1 MYTLEKQRSVSV
13 RDTDKSQIEGNGK
26 KEALRKLAQ
35 YLRNERGY
43 SENEIRKFMA
53 ESFVGKV
60 DY

>member
-1 MYTLEKQRSVSV
+1 MYSFEKQEIVSV
-13 RDTDKSQIEGNGK
+13 EDPDRLGIEVNSR

-35 YLRNERGY
+35 YLRNEKGY

-53 ESFVGKV
+53 ESFIGKM

>member
-1 MYTLEKQRSVSV
+1 MYSIVKQGVVPIEDLGTLGTKVNR
-13 RDTDKSQIEGNGK
+13 K

-35 YLRNERGY
+35 YLRNERNY
-43 SENEIRKFMA
+43 SEKEIRKFMA

>member
-1 MYTLEKQRSVSV
+1 MYTLERQRSVSG
-13 RDTDKSQIEGNGK
+13 RDKNRFQTKGNSR

-43 SENEIRKFMA
+43 SENEIRKFMT

>member
-1 MYTLEKQRSVSV
+1 MYSFEKHILLHV
-13 RDTDKSQIEGNGK
+13 RDRHRLYVKGNGK

-35 YLRNERGY
+35 YLRNKRGY
-43 SENEIRKFMA
+43 SEKEIKKFMA

>member
-1 MYTLEKQRSVSV
+1 MYSFEKQEIVSV
-13 RDTDKSQIEGNGK
+13 RNSDRLGIKGNRR
-26 KEALRKLAQ
+26 KEALQKLAQ

-53 ESFVGKV
+53 ESFVGKI

>member
-1 MYTLEKQRSVSV
+1 MYTLEKQRLVSA
-13 RDTDKSQIEGNGK
+13 RDTDKSHVKVNRR
-26 KEALRKLAQ
+26 KEALRKLAK

-43 SENEIRKFMA
+43 SENQIKRFMA

>member
-13 RDTDKSQIEGNGK
+13 RDTDKSHVKVNRK
-26 KEALRKLAQ
+26 KEALQKLAQ
-35 YLRNERGY
+35 YLRNERNY
-43 SENEIRKFMA
+43 SEKEIRKFMA

>member
-13 RDTDKSQIEGNGK
+13 RDSDKSHVKVNGK
-26 KEALRKLAQ
+26 KEALQKLAQ
-35 YLRNERGY
+35 YLRDERDY

>member
-13 RDTDKSQIEGNGK
+13 RGTDKSHVKVNRK
-26 KEALRKLAQ
+26 KEALRKLAH

-43 SENEIRKFMA
+43 SEKEIRKFMV

>member
-1 MYTLEKQRSVSV
+1 MYSFEKHILLYV
-13 RDTDKSQIEGNGK
+13 RNRHRLYVKGNGK

-43 SENEIRKFMA
+43 SENEIKKFIT

-60 DY
+60 EY

>member
-1 MYTLEKQRSVSV
+1 MYSFEKQVLVSV
-13 RDTDKSQIEGNGK
+13 RDTDKYHVKASRR

-35 YLRNERGY
+35 YLRNERNY
-43 SENEIRKFMA
+43 SEKEIEEFMA

>member
-1 MYTLEKQRSVSV
+1 MYTLEKQRSVSA
-13 RDTDKSQIEGNGK
+13 RDTDKSHVKGNRK

-53 ESFVGKV
+53 KSFVGKME
-60 DY
+60 Y

>member
-1 MYTLEKQRSVSV
+1 MYTLEKQRSVSM
-13 RDTDKSQIEGNGK
+13 RDRDKSHVKVNRK
-26 KEALRKLAQ
+26 KEALQKLAQ

-43 SENEIRKFMA
+43 SENEINKFMA